1 MSDFC
6 LYWLLVELQI
16 DSNSAL
22 QCMCLKIVV
31 VNNCNADLMDCF
43 FVLFCFVFFSL
54 SAGCIQWLP
63 EITMFTQSPQRM
75 CQCRCHTKRHVSHH
89 ASFSD

>member
-43 FVLFCFVFFSL
+43 FVLFCFFFFYYLQDAFS
-54 SAGCIQWLP
+54 GCQILP
-63 EITMFTQSPQRM
+63 CSHKAHRECANVAVTQNVM
-75 CQCRCHTKRHVSHH
+75 
-89 ASFSD
+89 